1 MENKVIGNKET
12 GKDIP
17 AVFIP
22 IEDEGMRKF
31 FEDCEVRVRT
41 MRLGNA
47 APRLYAIYD
56 VETEEEALILQR
68 VFDASAKKADRDK
81 ERQAENET
89 SYEDLLESGYDS
101 AMDYSNPEDIV
112 MDMVVLDALVEKVQR
127 LEDEKRMY
135 ADMIL
140 EEKTEREVA
149 EENGMTQTKV
159 HNTKTKVLNEL
170 KESMKD
176 YKD

>member
-1 MENKVIGNKET
+1 MENKVSGNKET

-68 VFDASAKKADRDK
+68 VFDASVKKADRDR

-89 SYEDLLESGYDS
+89 SYEELVEAGYDS
-101 AMDYSNPEDIV
+101 AVDKSNPEDIV
-112 MDMVVLDALVEKVQR
+112 MDMIVLDALVEKVQH
-127 LEDEKRMY
+127 LEEEKRMY
-135 ADMIL
+135 TDMIM
-140 EEKTEREVA
+140 EEKTERAVA
-149 EENGMTQTKV
+149 EENGMSQTKV
-159 HNTKTKVLNEL
+159 HNTKNKVLDEL
-170 KESMKD
+170 KDSMKD